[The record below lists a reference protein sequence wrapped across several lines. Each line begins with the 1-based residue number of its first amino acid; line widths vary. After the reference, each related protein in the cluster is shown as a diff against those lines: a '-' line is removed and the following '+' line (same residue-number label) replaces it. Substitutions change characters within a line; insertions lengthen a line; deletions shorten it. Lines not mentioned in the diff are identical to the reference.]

1 MTNKISVSF
10 RRFLGFVCLTGLF
23 CAPLLSERASAA
35 TLVVP
40 GQYSTVQAA
49 FNAAQPGDTI
59 LLSSGVYNESVVT
72 VRSGTSEQ
80 RIVVDGQGWATLQ
93 QFTFRHSYITVQN
106 VRFTGV
112 TQMYS
117 RLVYFDH
124 YGHYGVLSNCV
135 LDAALAPKVYGIE
148 WRNPTIKPFGGGEA
162 ASNCL
167 IVNNEIRNVLG
178 TTMVS
183 IMGDFNRVVGN
194 YLHDGGS
201 VDFFRLFGRNNYI
214 GYNNCS
220 NNYIVE
226 GSGNH
231 ADFIQTFGNNGDGSQ
246 GHVIEGNRVMGVR
259 GGQLTQLEGNL
270 VPEIRDWTF
279 RNNVFME
286 IGLQASITIPEVKF
300 YNNVFYRCNKE
311 LGGFALNFGCR
322 YYDGTASG
330 GRTGYNCANG
340 SKVYN
345 NIFLESGQDN
355 ATNKGW
361 YAFET
366 TLTDVAA
373 DYNYVGK
380 TINGVPYTA
389 VDVNPLHQAVGDPGG
404 WNAWKWWEPHG
415 INGGDPLFVNITAGC
430 QETMSCNFRLRS
442 RSMLINAGLDLLAV
456 WSAAKDYD
464 GVSRPQGARWDI
476 GPFEGSVVR
485 PSSPTN
491 LRIVQP

>member
-1 MTNKISVSF
+1 
-10 RRFLGFVCLTGLF
+10 
-23 CAPLLSERASAA
+23 
-35 TLVVP
+35 
-40 GQYSTVQAA
+40 
-49 FNAAQPGDTI
+49 
-59 LLSSGVYNESVVT
+59 
-72 VRSGTSEQ
+72 
-80 RIVVDGQGWATLQ
+80 
-93 QFTFRHSYITVQN
+93 
-106 VRFTGV
+106 
-112 TQMYS
+112 
-117 RLVYFDH
+117 
-124 YGHYGVLSNCV
+124 
-135 LDAALAPKVYGIE
+135 
-148 WRNPTIKPFGGGEA
+148 
-162 ASNCL
+162 
-167 IVNNEIRNVLG
+167 
-178 TTMVS
+178 
-183 IMGDFNRVVGN
+183 
-194 YLHDGGS
+194 
-201 VDFFRLFGRNNYI
+201 
-214 GYNNCS
+214 
-220 NNYIVE
+220 
-226 GSGNH
+226 
-231 ADFIQTFGNNGDGSQ
+231 
-246 GHVIEGNRVMGVR
+246 
-259 GGQLTQLEGNL
+259 
-270 VPEIRDWTF
+270 
-279 RNNVFME
+279 VFME

-404 WNAWKWWEPHG
+404 SNVWKWWEPHG